1 MLREDDPPP
10 LPHLMQHSPYNARHT
25 NTSPRYHNDD
35 DDDADDNHDDGDCD
49 VDQDDDSD
57 KDKSVMGYFH
67 IFYLFTIQAKT
78 ENKFLFFEAFSL
90 NFPREKNIDKGFFFS
105 FLVFFSIAGFLGFF
119 YNFSSF

>member
-35 DDDADDNHDDGDCD
+35 DDDADDNHNDGDC
-49 VDQDDDSD
+49 
-57 KDKSVMGYFH
+57 
-67 IFYLFTIQAKT
+67 

-105 FLVFFSIAGFLGFF
+105 FLVVFFDCRLSVFF
-119 YNFSSF
+119 